1 MDKNDLEA
9 LLELSIQ
16 AAQTPGLGIVRWFEA
31 GRLSVEQ
38 KRDGSPVTIADRE
51 AETAIREILSLSLT
65 HI

>member
-51 AETAIREILSLSLT
+51 AETAIR
-65 HI
+65 